1 MHPLPK
7 GILFDLDDTIIS
19 SGDRHQLVLDIAIEF
34 KDQLG
39 SLEPTELANEV
50 ESAFIKFWADEHLHK
65 IWRFRLLDARVLIIS
80 DVFEN
85 LRDRSPELTP
95 EFAREFAEQF
105 HNTREGAHSRLI
117 PGALETLDE
126 LKKRGVRLALITN
139 GPASTQRAKV
149 VRFDL
154 EHRFE
159 HIQIEGE
166 VGFGK
171 PEEQA
176 YTHALN
182 ALGLEAE
189 DTWMVGDNFEWE
201 VVAPKRLGIRTIWN
215 DLYKKG
221 LPANP
226 KVIPDRIVHS
236 ISEILRPVFDDTAGV
251 IGILEGQ
258 ITVPEDFNKPLSEDL
273 LDLFEGKGSDL

>member
-39 SLEPTELANEV
+39 PLEPAELANEV

-80 DVFEN
+80 DVFEK
-85 LRDRSPELTP
+85 LRDRSPNLTP
-95 EFAREFAEQF
+95 EFAEQFAKQF

-139 GPASTQRAKV
+139 GPATTQRAKV
-149 VRFDL
+149 VRFNL

-176 YTHALN
+176 YTHALA
-182 ALGLEAE
+182 ALRLEPK

-201 VVAPKRLGIRTIWN
+201 VVAPKRLGIRAIWN

-236 ISEILRPVFDDTAGV
+236 ISEIMEFVQR
-251 IGILEGQ
+251 
-258 ITVPEDFNKPLSEDL
+258 
-273 LDLFEGKGSDL
+273 

>member
-1 MHPLPK
+1 MHSLPK

-19 SGDRHQLVLDIAIEF
+19 SGDRHQLVLDIATEYQ
-34 KDQLG
+34 DRLG
-39 SLEPTELANEV
+39 QMEPTELANEI

-65 IWRFRLLDARVLIIS
+65 IWRFRLVDARLLIIS
-80 DVFEN
+80 EVFET
-85 LRDRSPELTP
+85 LQDRSPSLTP
-95 EFAREFAEQF
+95 EFSREFAEQF
-105 HNTREGAHSRLI
+105 HNTREGSHSGLL

-139 GPASTQRAKV
+139 GPATTQRAKV

-176 YTHALN
+176 YTHAL
-182 ALGLEAE
+182 AVLGLEAE

-201 VVAPKRLGIRTIWN
+201 VVAPKRLGIRAIWH

-221 LPANP
+221 LPANAE
-226 KVIPDRIVHS
+226 VTPDRIVHS
-236 ISEILRPVFDDTAGV
+236 IAELIEF
-251 IGILEGQ
+251 
-258 ITVPEDFNKPLSEDL
+258 VP
-273 LDLFEGKGSDL
+273 G